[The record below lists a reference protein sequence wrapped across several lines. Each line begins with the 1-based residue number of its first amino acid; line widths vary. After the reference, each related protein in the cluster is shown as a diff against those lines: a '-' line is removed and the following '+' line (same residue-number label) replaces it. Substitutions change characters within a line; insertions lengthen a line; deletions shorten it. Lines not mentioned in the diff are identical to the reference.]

1 MITSIL
7 DNRVLIKTIIDYH
20 INIRDLHADS
30 QT

>member
-7 DNRVLIKTIIDYH
+7 DNTVLIKTTIDYH
-20 INIRDLHADS
+20 INICDLHADS